1 VECLIS
7 SLVRPPQGG
16 ILEQQLC
23 STVNS
28 VKKLSI
34 YGVGGKLLRSEQGQ
48 ALAEYAAMLGV
59 LLGLLFIAKV
69 VGFNA
74 KQLFE
79 RVVANLH

>member
-1 VECLIS
+1 
-7 SLVRPPQGG
+7 
-16 ILEQQLC
+16 
-23 STVNS
+23 

-34 YGVGGKLLRSEQGQ
+34 FGLGGKLLHGEQGQ

-74 KQLFE
+74 KQLLE